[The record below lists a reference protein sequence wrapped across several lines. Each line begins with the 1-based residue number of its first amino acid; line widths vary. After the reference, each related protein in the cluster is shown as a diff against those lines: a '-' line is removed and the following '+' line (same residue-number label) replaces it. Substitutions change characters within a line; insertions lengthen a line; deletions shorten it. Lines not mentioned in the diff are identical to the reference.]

1 MLFRSKY
8 VGNCKTPTLF
18 VHSDQD
24 YRCHVAEG
32 MEMFAA
38 LKVLGVETR
47 MCVIHGENHELS
59 RSGKPRNRII
69 RMQEILNWMDHY
81 LKGGKE
87 A

>member
-1 MLFRSKY
+1 
-8 VGNCKTPTLF
+8 
-18 VHSDQD
+18 
-24 YRCHVAEG
+24 
-32 MEMFAA
+32 MFAGIEGA
-38 LKVLGVETR
+38 WCGDTDV
-47 MCVIHGENHELS
+47 CVHGENHELS